1 MDEKLIQSYL
11 EMFASTGIRIV
22 IALVL
27 LVIGLWLIKRLS
39 KLLKKLFNKSNLD
52 STLKPFLLSLINI
65 GLKILL
71 LIALV
76 DYVGVQTSSIIAI
89 LGAASFAIGLAFQ
102 GSLSNL
108 ASGVLLLVLR
118 PMRVGDYVE
127 IASSAGTVESIQL
140 FNTRIHTVDNK
151 VIFIPNSLI
160 MNEEIVNYSIMPK
173 RRVDQLY
180 TVSHDNDLN
189 KVKRIISEVIAGIST
204 VITEPEPFV
213 ALENTDEYKNVFIVK
228 VWVKKEDY
236 WDVFYALK
244 EGVMKRFEAED
255 IRLPEVLVKAEKSA

>member
-1 MDEKLIQSYL
+1 MDEKLLTHYMELVID
-11 EMFASTGIRIV
+11 TGLRIL
-22 IALVL
+22 IALIL
-27 LVIGLWLIKRLS
+27 LIIGLWFIKRLS
-39 KLLKKLFNKSNLD
+39 KLLKKIFSKGNLD
-52 STLKPFLLSLINI
+52 STLRPFLLSLINI
-65 GLKILL
+65 GLKVLL

-76 DYVGVQTSSIIAI
+76 DYVGVETSSIIAI

-140 FNTRIHTVDNK
+140 FNTRLYTVDNK

-160 MNEEIVNYSIMPK
+160 MSEEIVNYSIMPR

-180 TVSHDNDLN
+180 AVSHDNDLN
-189 KVKRIISEVIAGIST
+189 KVKNIINEVIGGLSI
-204 VITEPEPFV
+204 VLDEPKPFV
-213 ALENTDEYKNVFIVK
+213 ALETTDEYKNVFIVK
-228 VWVKKEDY
+228 CWVRSEHY
-236 WDVFYALK
+236 WDLFYALK
-244 EGVMKRFEAED
+244 EGIIKRFEEEGVS
-255 IRLPEVLVKAEKSA
+255 LPQVLVKATKSP

>member
-1 MDEKLIQSYL
+1 MDEKLLKHYMDMAL
-11 EMFASTGIRIV
+11 STGIRIV

-27 LVIGLWLIKRLS
+27 LFVGLWLIKRLS
-39 KLLKKLFNKSNLD
+39 KLLKRLFNKGNLD
-52 STLKPFLLSLINI
+52 STLRPFLLSLINI

-71 LIALV
+71 LIPLV
-76 DYVGVQTSSIIAI
+76 DYVGVETSSIIAI
-89 LGAASFAIGLAFQ
+89 LGAVSFAIGLAFQ

-151 VIFIPNSLI
+151 VIFLPNSLI
-160 MNEEIVNYSIMPK
+160 MNEEIINYSIMPR

-180 TVSHDNDLN
+180 AVAHDNDLN
-189 KVKRIISEVIAGIST
+189 KVKSLIIDVIGSVNQVLSEPG
-204 VITEPEPFV
+204 PFV
-213 ALENTDEYKNVFIVK
+213 ALENTDEYKNVFVVK

-236 WDVFYALK
+236 WDVFYALR
-244 EGVMKRFEAED
+244 EGITKRFEEEG
-255 IRLPEVLVKAEKSA
+255 IRLPQVFVKATKSP

>member
-1 MDEKLIQSYL
+1 MDEKLLKTYMEL
-11 EMFASTGIRIV
+11 AVSTGIRII

-27 LVIGLWLIKRLS
+27 LVIGFWLIKRVN
-39 KLLKKLFNKSNLD
+39 KIIKKLFNKGNLD
-52 STLKPFLLSLINI
+52 STLRPFLLSLINI

-160 MNEEIVNYSIMPK
+160 MNEEIVNYSIMPN

-180 TVSHDNDLN
+180 AVGHDNDLV
-189 KVKRIISEVIAGIST
+189 KVKNILMEVIGGLST
-204 VITEPEPFV
+204 VLSEPKPFV
-213 ALENTDEYKNVFIVK
+213 ALENTDEYKNDFILK
-228 VWVKKEDY
+228 VWVKSEHY
-236 WDVFYALK
+236 WDTFYALK
-244 EGVMKRFEAED
+244 EGILKRFEEEGVS
-255 IRLPEVLVKAEKSA
+255 LPQALVKASKV